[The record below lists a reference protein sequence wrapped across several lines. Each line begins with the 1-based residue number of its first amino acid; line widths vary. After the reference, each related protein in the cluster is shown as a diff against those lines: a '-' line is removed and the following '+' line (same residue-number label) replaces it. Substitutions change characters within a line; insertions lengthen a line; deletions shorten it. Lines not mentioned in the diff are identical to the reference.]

1 MSNQLMTMAADL
13 IAIGLLVFGIYFPR
27 HRHRDMIVSYLGIN
41 VGVLA
46 ISAALS
52 SMDVSIGTAVG
63 LFGVLSI
70 IRLRSDELDQRQVAY
85 YFGALALGLLGG
97 ASVTDPGKT
106 IALMA
111 LIVGVLWMADHPRL
125 YTRYQTRDVIIDR
138 AFANEAELIAYASEK
153 LAVNVQAVSIKRV
166 NLVDDTTSVQIKY
179 AESVRAASTARPKI
193 RSMVEAAS

>member
-85 YFGALALGLLGG
+85 YFGA
-97 ASVTDPGKT
+97 SEQD
-106 IALMA
+106 
-111 LIVGVLWMADHPRL
+111 
-125 YTRYQTRDVIIDR
+125 DR
-138 AFANEAELIAYASEK
+138 ADGAHRRGPLDGGSSSPLHPIPN
-153 LAVNVQAVSIKRV
+153 
-166 NLVDDTTSVQIKY
+166 
-179 AESVRAASTARPKI
+179 P
-193 RSMVEAAS
+193 